1 MAANRKLLA
10 AAVASAAAIVGLTGC
25 FGGEEDK
32 DPFEGMSA
40 DKIADKAADA
50 SKGAGSFKVSGEG
63 QQEGKPLK
71 VDFSVAKSGDCKG
84 KMDGGAQG
92 VAELLVSGTT
102 QYMKGDEAF
111 WKDAMGSSGGGVDT
125 SKMADKWV
133 KSPNQE
139 KGGACDSD
147 EMFQSDELKDLKRE
161 KDSEVDGVKA
171 AVLTKNKAG
180 KKSTYY
186 VAAEGK
192 PYFLKVVTSGKDDPG
207 TMYFSD
213 YGKPVVVKAPAPD
226 EVMDMEELMK
236 S

>member
-10 AAVASAAAIVGLTGC
+10 AAVACAAAIVGLTGC
-25 FGGEEDK
+25 LGGDEEK

-50 SKGAGSFKVSGEG
+50 SKGAGSFKVAGEG

-71 VDFSVAKSGDCKG
+71 VEFSVAKSGDCKG
-84 KMDGGAQG
+84 NVDGGADG
-92 VAELLVSGTT
+92 TAELLVSGKT

-111 WKDAMGSSGGGVDT
+111 WKDAMRGSGQAGKA
-125 SKMADKWV
+125 SKLKDKWV
-133 KSPNQE
+133 KTPTE
-139 KGGACDSD
+139 KESGVCDPD
-147 EMFQSDELKDLKRE
+147 EMFRSDELKGLKRE
-161 KDSEVDGVKA
+161 KDAEVDGEKA
-171 AVLTKNKAG
+171 AVLTKSKSG
-180 KKSTYY
+180 KKSTFY
-186 VAAEGK
+186 VAMEGK

-207 TMYFSD
+207 TMNFTD

-226 EVMDMEELMK
+226 EVMDMQELMA